1 MTTLTTMR
9 ASVRC
14 DLKDEDA
21 DNYRW
26 TNDEIDRAIEKAVLV
41 YSEYCPLEQLTASI
55 NTVDQGNT
63 VDISTLTD
71 RIDVLKVEHP
81 IDEEPYQSRRFK
93 VWGDVLTF
101 QDGYVGDGAA
111 CNIYWQKKHS
121 LSTTST
127 VPTAHDHII
136 AMGAVAFAV
145 SSQAQYQVN
154 LANTGGQK
162 VNKDYNYWAKSAFE
176 AFYDHLDRVKGF
188 TTKTAVTGKKIVTGS
203 LIVEE

>member
-9 ASVRC
+9 VNVRR

-21 DNYRW
+21 GNYRW

-41 YSEYCPLEQLTASI
+41 YSEYCPLMQLDATI
-55 NTVDQGNT
+55 VTVDQDNT

-81 IDEEPYQSRRFK
+81 IDEEPYPSRRFK

-101 QDGYVGDGAA
+101 QDGYVGDGVE
-111 CNIYWQKKHS
+111 CNIYWLKKHT
-121 LSTTST
+121 LSTAST
-127 VPTAHDHII
+127 IPTAHDHII
-136 AMGAVAFAV
+136 SMGAVAFAV

-162 VNKDYNYWAKSAFE
+162 VNKDYNYWAKAAFE
-176 AFYDHLDRVKGF
+176 AFYDQLQHVKSYNL
-188 TTKTAVTGKKIVTGS
+188 KKLVTGA
-203 LIVEE
+203 LIAED